1 MCMYGHAKVV
11 VPEQKRLSRP
21 LGDELHAFL
30 FDNPLVIFAPG
41 KSHYGKNKH
50 HLIKVKLDFWQSQK
64 NSHDD
69 SGISTQNIYLFIY
82 EIIDS
87 LFLWTRDVPK
97 NKQLGKTCKFV

>member
-30 FDNPLVIFAPG
+30 FDNPLVIFSPG

-64 NSHDD
+64 ISHDN

-82 EIIDS
+82 
-87 LFLWTRDVPK
+87 LWNYRFIVLVDKRCAQKQTTR
-97 NKQLGKTCKFV
+97 